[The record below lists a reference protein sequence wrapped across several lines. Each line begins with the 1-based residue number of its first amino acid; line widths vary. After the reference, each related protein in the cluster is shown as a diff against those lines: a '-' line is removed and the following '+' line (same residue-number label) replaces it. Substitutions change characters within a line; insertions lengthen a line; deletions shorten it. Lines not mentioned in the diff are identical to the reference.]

1 MWPGFAT
8 ISGREPSICLATCW
22 RGAAVERFEIVGI
35 YVPARVAIPRDG
47 RRWCNRRVYRLPNQ
61 AARHLPQNAIRALAS
76 IWHFD
81 ARMRSQGWT
90 IFVHLLIFRIQRLKH
105 LADSLSVYQ
114 DFWLSFFLSSAFSL
128 FAGFS
133 ESSFKVVD
141 SVEVVDFKF
150 CNALVGTL
158 WSFKCRS
165 IFIILQYI
173 YIYIVVD

>member
-1 MWPGFAT
+1 M
-8 ISGREPSICLATCW
+8 
-22 RGAAVERFEIVGI
+22 
-35 YVPARVAIPRDG
+35 
-47 RRWCNRRVYRLPNQ
+47 
-61 AARHLPQNAIRALAS
+61 
-76 IWHFD
+76 
-81 ARMRSQGWT
+81 
-90 IFVHLLIFRIQRLKH
+90 KH

-158 WSFKCRS
+158 
-165 IFIILQYI
+165 
-173 YIYIVVD
+173 